1 MILVVDDEHALADT
15 LALILERAGYKSTA
29 AYSASEALMEVE
41 KQRPDLIISDVM
53 MPVMNGIDF
62 AVKVSKLD
70 LGIKVLLISGHAG
83 TQDMVEAARLDFH
96 SISWPSQ
103 SSRKTCWPELRIYST
118 GITAF
123 SFVRVGKRS
132 SNRVPPEH
140 QRT

>member
-1 MILVVDDEHALADT
+1 MSTRGVARIILVVDDEHALADT

-29 AYSASEALMEVE
+29 AYSALEALMVVE

-83 TQDMVEAARLDFH
+83 TQDMVEAARSDGLSLDLLAK
-96 SISWPSQ
+96 PVL
-103 SSRKTCWPELRIYST
+103 PEDLLARVADILDRNYS
-118 GITAF
+118 
-123 SFVRVGKRS
+123 V
-132 SNRVPPEH
+132 
-140 QRT
+140 